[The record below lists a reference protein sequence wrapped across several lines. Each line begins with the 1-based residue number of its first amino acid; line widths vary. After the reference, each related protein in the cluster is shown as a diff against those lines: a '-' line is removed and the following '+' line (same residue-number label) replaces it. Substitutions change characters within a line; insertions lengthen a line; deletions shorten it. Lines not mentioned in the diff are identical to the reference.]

1 MANLHMRSALDR
13 DLAKLQANIVRISS
27 MVEQAVDQAMLAL
40 ETRNVQ
46 IAQQVIVDD
55 REINTLRYEVEEG
68 AMLTLALQNPRATDL
83 RMVIAAV
90 HIAIELERMGDHAV
104 GIAKLVERMEDREE
118 IESLHQLPKMA
129 KRANKMIRLAID
141 SYIEEDADK
150 ARDMMG
156 RDKKINRGYEK
167 LYNNLITEM
176 RAIEGPVER
185 ATWMMW
191 MGHNLERI
199 GDRAVNIAE
208 RVVFMVTGNLTES
221 STTDYDLD
229 D

>member
-1 MANLHMRSALDR
+1 MTTLHMRSALDR

-27 MVEQAVDQAMLAL
+27 MVEHAIDSAMLAL
-40 ETRNVQ
+40 ESNNVQ
-46 IAQQVIVDD
+46 LAQQVIVDD
-55 REINTLRYEVEEG
+55 HQINQLRYEVEEA
-68 AMLTLALQNPRATDL
+68 AMLTLALQSPRATDL
-83 RMVIAAV
+83 RMVIAAI
-90 HIAIELERMGDHAV
+90 HIAVELERMGDHAV
-104 GIAKLVERMEDREE
+104 GIAKLVERMRDREE

-129 KRANKMIRLAID
+129 KRCNKMIRLAID
-141 SYIEEDADK
+141 SYIEENADK

-167 LYNNLITEM
+167 LYNNMISEM
-176 RAIEGPVER
+176 RQADGPIER
-185 ATWMMW
+185 STWMLW

-221 STTDYDLD
+221 STTDYDFES
-229 D
+229 

>member
-1 MANLHMRSALDR
+1 MTTIHMRSALDR
-13 DLAKLQANIVRISS
+13 DLAKLQASIVRISS
-27 MVEQAVDQAMLAL
+27 MVEQAIDQAMLAL
-40 ETRNVQ
+40 NTRNVEL
-46 IAQQVIVDD
+46 AQQVIVDD
-55 REINTLRYEVEEG
+55 RDINKLRYEVEEQV
-68 AMLTLALQNPRATDL
+68 MLTLALQNPRATDL

-104 GIAKLVERMEDREE
+104 GIAKLVERMRDRSE
-118 IESLHQLPKMA
+118 IDSLHQLPKMA
-129 KRANKMIRLAID
+129 KRANTMIRLAID

-167 LYNNLITEM
+167 LYNNLIAEM
-176 RAIEGPVER
+176 REIDGPVER
-185 ATWMMW
+185 ATWLMW

-229 D
+229 E

>member
-1 MANLHMRSALDR
+1 MTNLHMRSALDR

-27 MVEQAVDQAMLAL
+27 MVEQAVDQSMQAL

-46 IAQQVIVDD
+46 IAQQVIVND
-55 REINTLRYEVEEG
+55 REINALRYEVEEG

-104 GIAKLVERMEDREE
+104 GIAKLVERMQDREE

-167 LYNNLITEM
+167 LYNNLISEM
-176 RAIEGPVER
+176 RAVEGPVER

-199 GDRAVNIAE
+199 GDRAVNVAE

-229 D
+229 N